1 MNTTASAASLGN
13 IEVTE
18 EVTLGWHAMP
28 AYGEVMT
35 ELFGVKQAAFEAPG
49 SSLSQM
55 LTSFWGTVLGGAT
68 VAA

>member
-1 MNTTASAASLGN
+1 MNTTAIAASLATAEAN
-13 IEVTE
+13 E
-18 EVTLGWHAMP
+18 EVALGWHAMP

-55 LTSFWGTVLGGAT
+55 LTSFWGAVLGGAT